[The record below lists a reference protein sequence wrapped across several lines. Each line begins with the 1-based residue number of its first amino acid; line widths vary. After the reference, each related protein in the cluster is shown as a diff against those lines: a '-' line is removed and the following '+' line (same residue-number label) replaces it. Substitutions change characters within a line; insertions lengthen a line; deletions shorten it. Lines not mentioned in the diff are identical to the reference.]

1 MTSRSNAA
9 PGRFGLLDVVV
20 LIAMAVTATAFA
32 VGLIINSGI
41 DMMAGV
47 IAGAALFVVMASSH
61 YVITRQARSA
71 TVAGR
76 LDELEEALVVL
87 DGDLQRIDHV
97 EDDVARLDLL
107 TDRVERLDQAI
118 SEYGGVPAT
127 GVSAPVVERLTQDVE
142 QLRGR
147 LDVLRTDFAAQTR
160 AQRDEIGA
168 ELKSLEGLIKDLSRE
183 LMAAS
188 PAFAA
193 AAAEDLNET
202 SEIPLRLEERLE
214 RVSLA
219 ELGDEP
225 IRFAED
231 DFAEE
236 EDKAAVDLL
245 ADETTVVTPEVVIV
259 TEAAPEVADVAQVA
273 VAQVADV
280 AEVASV
286 IPEPAPV
293 VDETAPGGAMLQ
305 DLREAIEGNRID
317 LYLQP
322 IVTLP
327 NRKLRFY
334 DASTRVRTGDDEFMP
349 PGDYRHLAEREHLMP
364 RIDNV
369 MLVKCVQLLRRLG
382 PDSRLKGVFCNL
394 SAQSLL
400 DHDFFPELVEFME
413 ENSTL
418 AENLTFQ
425 LSQRAVLD
433 IGADELAGLK
443 TLGKLGFV
451 FSLDHVAD
459 LDVDFAALRDHFF
472 RYVKIEARTLL
483 HGMEE
488 ARASIQASDLPS
500 HLNRF
505 DLKLIVEKVDDQASL
520 ERLMDYG
527 VDLAQGDL
535 FAQPRPVT
543 PEMFRELAEA
553 DAA

>member
-20 LIAMAVTATAFA
+20 LIAMAVIATAFA
-32 VGLIINSGI
+32 AGLIINSGI
-41 DMMAGV
+41 DMMAGA

-76 LDELEEALVVL
+76 LDELEDALVVL
-87 DGDLQRIDHV
+87 DGDLQRIDQV

-118 SEYGGVPAT
+118 SEYGGGAPAT
-127 GVSAPVVERLTQDVE
+127 GVSGPVVERLTQDVE

-193 AAAEDLNET
+193 AATEDLTET
-202 SEIPLRLEERLE
+202 SDLPLRLEERLE

-219 ELGDEP
+219 ELGDQP
-225 IRFAED
+225 AGD
-231 DFAEE
+231 DDAIDEL
-236 EDKAAVDLL
+236 AADDTLAGETVVVTEQTVVFVTDPAPV
-245 ADETTVVTPEVVIV
+245 ADEVVVVV
-259 TEAAPEVADVAQVA
+259 
-273 VAQVADV
+273 
-280 AEVASV
+280 
-286 IPEPAPV
+286 PEPAEAPA
-293 VDETAPGGAMLQ
+293 DIAPGDAMLR

-327 NRKLRFY
+327 DRKLRFY
-334 DASTRVRTGDDEFMP
+334 DASTRIRTGDDAFMP
-349 PGDYRHLAEREHLMP
+349 PGDYLELAERQHLMP

-382 PDSRLKGVFCNL
+382 PESRLKGVFCNL

-418 AENLTFQ
+418 ADNLTFQ

-472 RYVKIEARTLL
+472 RYVKIEAKTLL
-483 HGMEE
+483 HDMAE
-488 ARASIQASDLPS
+488 ARASIPAADMTSYLD
-500 HLNRF
+500 RF
-505 DLKLIVEKVDDQASL
+505 DLKLIVEKVDDEASL

-527 VDLAQGDL
+527 VDLAEGDL
-535 FAQPRPVT
+535 FARPRPVT

>member
-20 LIAMAVTATAFA
+20 LIAMAVIATAFA
-32 VGLIINSGI
+32 AGLIINSGI
-41 DMMAGV
+41 DMMAGA

-87 DGDLQRIDHV
+87 DGDLQRIDQV

-118 SEYGGVPAT
+118 SEYGGGVPAT
-127 GVSAPVVERLTQDVE
+127 GVSGPVVERLTQDVE

-193 AAAEDLNET
+193 ASTEDLTET

-219 ELGDEP
+219 ELGDQP
-225 IRFAED
+225 AGD
-231 DFAEE
+231 D
-236 EDKAAVDLL
+236 DAVDEL
-245 ADETTVVTPEVVIV
+245 AADDTLAGETVVV
-259 TEAAPEVADVAQVA
+259 TEQTVVFVT
-273 VAQVADV
+273 
-280 AEVASV
+280 
-286 IPEPAPV
+286 EPAPV
-293 VDETAPGGAMLQ
+293 ADEVVVVVPEPAEAPADIAPGDAMLR

-327 NRKLRFY
+327 DRKLRFY
-334 DASTRVRTGDDEFMP
+334 DASTRIRTGDDAFMA
-349 PGDYRHLAEREHLMP
+349 PGDYLELAEREHLMP

-382 PDSRLKGVFCNL
+382 PESRLKGVFCNL

-418 AENLTFQ
+418 ADNLTFQ

-472 RYVKIEARTLL
+472 RYVKIEAKTLL
-483 HGMEE
+483 HDMAE
-488 ARASIQASDLPS
+488 ARASIPAADMTSYLD
-500 HLNRF
+500 RF
-505 DLKLIVEKVDDQASL
+505 DLKLIVEKVDDEASL

-527 VDLAQGDL
+527 VDLAEGDL
-535 FAQPRPVT
+535 FARPRPVT

>member
-20 LIAMAVTATAFA
+20 LIAMAVIATAFA
-32 VGLIINSGI
+32 AGLIINSGI
-41 DMMAGV
+41 DMMAGA

-76 LDELEEALVVL
+76 LDELEDALVVL
-87 DGDLQRIDHV
+87 DGDLQRIDQV

-118 SEYGGVPAT
+118 SEYGGGAPAT
-127 GVSAPVVERLTQDVE
+127 GVSGPVVERLTQDVE

-193 AAAEDLNET
+193 AATEDLTET
-202 SEIPLRLEERLE
+202 SDLPLRLEERLE

-219 ELGDEP
+219 ELGDQP
-225 IRFAED
+225 AGD
-231 DFAEE
+231 DDAIDEL
-236 EDKAAVDLL
+236 AADDTLAGDTVVVTEQTVVFVTDPAPV
-245 ADETTVVTPEVVIV
+245 ADEVVVVV
-259 TEAAPEVADVAQVA
+259 
-273 VAQVADV
+273 
-280 AEVASV
+280 
-286 IPEPAPV
+286 PEPAEAPA
-293 VDETAPGGAMLQ
+293 DIAPGDAMLR

-327 NRKLRFY
+327 DRKLRFY
-334 DASTRVRTGDDEFMP
+334 DASTRIRTGDDAFMP
-349 PGDYRHLAEREHLMP
+349 PGDYLELAERQHLMP

-382 PDSRLKGVFCNL
+382 PESRLKGVFCNL

-418 AENLTFQ
+418 ADNLTFQ

-472 RYVKIEARTLL
+472 RYVKIEAKTLL
-483 HGMEE
+483 HDMAE
-488 ARASIQASDLPS
+488 ARASIPAADMTSYLD
-500 HLNRF
+500 RF
-505 DLKLIVEKVDDQASL
+505 DLKLIVEKVDDEASL

-527 VDLAQGDL
+527 VDLAEGDL
-535 FAQPRPVT
+535 FARPRPVT

>member
-20 LIAMAVTATAFA
+20 LIAMAVIATAFA
-32 VGLIINSGI
+32 AGLIINSGI
-41 DMMAGV
+41 DMMAGA

-87 DGDLQRIDHV
+87 DGDLQRIDQV

-107 TDRVERLDQAI
+107 TDRVERLDQAV
-118 SEYGGVPAT
+118 SEYGGGAPAT
-127 GVSAPVVERLTQDVE
+127 GVSGPVVERLTQDVE

-193 AAAEDLNET
+193 AATEDLTET
-202 SEIPLRLEERLE
+202 ADLPLRLEERLE

-219 ELGDEP
+219 ELGDQP
-225 IRFAED
+225 AGD
-231 DFAEE
+231 DDAIDEL
-236 EDKAAVDLL
+236 AADDTL
-245 ADETTVVTPEVVIV
+245 AGEMVVVTEQTVVFV
-259 TEAAPEVADVAQVA
+259 T
-273 VAQVADV
+273 
-280 AEVASV
+280 
-286 IPEPAPV
+286 EPAPV
-293 VDETAPGGAMLQ
+293 ADEVVVVVPEPAEAPADIAPGDAMLR

-327 NRKLRFY
+327 DRKLRFY
-334 DASTRVRTGDDEFMP
+334 DASTRIRTGDDAFMP
-349 PGDYRHLAEREHLMP
+349 PGDYLQLAEREHLMP

-382 PDSRLKGVFCNL
+382 PESRLKGVFCNL

-418 AENLTFQ
+418 ADNLTFQ

-472 RYVKIEARTLL
+472 RYVKIEAKTLL
-483 HGMEE
+483 HDMAE
-488 ARASIQASDLPS
+488 ARASIPAADMTSYLD
-500 HLNRF
+500 RF
-505 DLKLIVEKVDDQASL
+505 DLKLIVEKVDDEASL

-527 VDLAQGDL
+527 VDLAEGDL
-535 FAQPRPVT
+535 FARPRPVT

>member
-20 LIAMAVTATAFA
+20 LIAMAVIATAFA
-32 VGLIINSGI
+32 AGLIINSGI
-41 DMMAGV
+41 DMMAGA

-76 LDELEEALVVL
+76 LDELEDALVVL
-87 DGDLQRIDHV
+87 DGDLQRIDQV

-118 SEYGGVPAT
+118 SEYGGGAPAT
-127 GVSAPVVERLTQDVE
+127 GVSGPVVERLTQDVE

-193 AAAEDLNET
+193 AATEDLTET
-202 SEIPLRLEERLE
+202 SDLPLRLEERLE

-219 ELGDEP
+219 ELGDQP
-225 IRFAED
+225 AGD
-231 DFAEE
+231 DDAIDEL
-236 EDKAAVDLL
+236 AADDTLAGETVVVTEQTVVFVTDPAPV
-245 ADETTVVTPEVVIV
+245 ADEVVVVV
-259 TEAAPEVADVAQVA
+259 
-273 VAQVADV
+273 
-280 AEVASV
+280 
-286 IPEPAPV
+286 PEPAEAPA
-293 VDETAPGGAMLQ
+293 DIAPGDAMLR

-327 NRKLRFY
+327 DRKLRFY
-334 DASTRVRTGDDEFMP
+334 DASTRIRTGDDAFMP
-349 PGDYRHLAEREHLMP
+349 PGDYLELAERQHLMP

-382 PDSRLKGVFCNL
+382 PELRLKGVFCNL

-418 AENLTFQ
+418 ADNLTFQ

-472 RYVKIEARTLL
+472 RYVKIEAKTLL
-483 HGMEE
+483 HDMAE
-488 ARASIQASDLPS
+488 ARASIPAADMTSYLD
-500 HLNRF
+500 RF
-505 DLKLIVEKVDDQASL
+505 DLKLIVEKVDDEASL

-527 VDLAQGDL
+527 VDLAEGDL
-535 FAQPRPVT
+535 FARPRPVT

>member
-20 LIAMAVTATAFA
+20 LIAMAVIATAFA
-32 VGLIINSGI
+32 AGLIINSGI
-41 DMMAGV
+41 DMMAGA

-76 LDELEEALVVL
+76 LDELEDALVVL
-87 DGDLQRIDHV
+87 DGDLQRIDQV

-118 SEYGGVPAT
+118 SEYGGGAPAT
-127 GVSAPVVERLTQDVE
+127 GVSGPVVERLTQDVE

-193 AAAEDLNET
+193 AATEDLTET
-202 SEIPLRLEERLE
+202 SDLPLRLEERLE

-219 ELGDEP
+219 ELGDQP
-225 IRFAED
+225 AGD
-231 DFAEE
+231 DDAIDEL
-236 EDKAAVDLL
+236 AADDTL
-245 ADETTVVTPEVVIV
+245 AGETVVV
-259 TEAAPEVADVAQVA
+259 TEQTVVFVT
-273 VAQVADV
+273 
-280 AEVASV
+280 
-286 IPEPAPV
+286 EPAPV
-293 VDETAPGGAMLQ
+293 ADEVVVVVPEPAEAPADIAPGDAMLR

-327 NRKLRFY
+327 DRKLRFY
-334 DASTRVRTGDDEFMP
+334 DASTRIRTGDDAFMP
-349 PGDYRHLAEREHLMP
+349 PGDYLELAERQHLMP

-382 PDSRLKGVFCNL
+382 PESRLKGVFCNL

-418 AENLTFQ
+418 ADNLTFQ

-472 RYVKIEARTLL
+472 RYVKIEAKTLL
-483 HGMEE
+483 HDMAE
-488 ARASIQASDLPS
+488 ARASIPAADMTSYLD
-500 HLNRF
+500 RF
-505 DLKLIVEKVDDQASL
+505 DLKLIVEKVDDEASL

-527 VDLAQGDL
+527 VDLAEGDL
-535 FAQPRPVT
+535 FARPRPVT

>member
-20 LIAMAVTATAFA
+20 LIAMAVIATAFA
-32 VGLIINSGI
+32 AGLIINSGI
-41 DMMAGV
+41 DMMAGA

-76 LDELEEALVVL
+76 LDELEDALVVL
-87 DGDLQRIDHV
+87 DADLQRIDQV

-118 SEYGGVPAT
+118 SEYGGGAPAT
-127 GVSAPVVERLTQDVE
+127 GVSGPVVERLTQDVE

-193 AAAEDLNET
+193 AATEDLTET
-202 SEIPLRLEERLE
+202 SDLPLRLEERLE

-219 ELGDEP
+219 ELGDQP
-225 IRFAED
+225 AGD
-231 DFAEE
+231 DDAIDEL
-236 EDKAAVDLL
+236 AADDTLAGDTVVVTEQTVVFVTDPAPV
-245 ADETTVVTPEVVIV
+245 ADEVVVVV
-259 TEAAPEVADVAQVA
+259 
-273 VAQVADV
+273 
-280 AEVASV
+280 
-286 IPEPAPV
+286 PEPAEAPA
-293 VDETAPGGAMLQ
+293 DIAPGDAMLR

-327 NRKLRFY
+327 DRKLRFY
-334 DASTRVRTGDDEFMP
+334 DASTRIRTGDDAFMP
-349 PGDYRHLAEREHLMP
+349 PGDYLELAERQHLMP

-382 PDSRLKGVFCNL
+382 PESRLKGVFCNL

-418 AENLTFQ
+418 ADNLTFQ

-472 RYVKIEARTLL
+472 RYVKIEAKTLL
-483 HGMEE
+483 HDMAE
-488 ARASIQASDLPS
+488 ARASIPAADMTSYLD
-500 HLNRF
+500 RF
-505 DLKLIVEKVDDQASL
+505 DLKLIVEKVDDEASL

-527 VDLAQGDL
+527 VDLAEGDL
-535 FAQPRPVT
+535 FARPRPVT

>member
-20 LIAMAVTATAFA
+20 LIAMAVIATAFA
-32 VGLIINSGI
+32 AGLIINSGI
-41 DMMAGV
+41 DMMAGA

-61 YVITRQARSA
+61 YVITRHARSA

-76 LDELEEALVVL
+76 LDELEDALVVL
-87 DGDLQRIDHV
+87 DGDLQRIDQV

-118 SEYGGVPAT
+118 SEYGGGAPAT
-127 GVSAPVVERLTQDVE
+127 GVSGPVVERLTQDVE

-193 AAAEDLNET
+193 AATEDLTET
-202 SEIPLRLEERLE
+202 SDLPLRLEERLE

-219 ELGDEP
+219 ELGDQP
-225 IRFAED
+225 AGD
-231 DFAEE
+231 DDAIDEL
-236 EDKAAVDLL
+236 AADDTLAGDTVVVTEQTVVFVTDPAPV
-245 ADETTVVTPEVVIV
+245 ADEVVVVV
-259 TEAAPEVADVAQVA
+259 
-273 VAQVADV
+273 
-280 AEVASV
+280 
-286 IPEPAPV
+286 PEPAEAPA
-293 VDETAPGGAMLQ
+293 DIAPGDAMLR

-327 NRKLRFY
+327 DRKLRFY
-334 DASTRVRTGDDEFMP
+334 DASTRIRTGDDAFMP
-349 PGDYRHLAEREHLMP
+349 PGDYLELAERQHLMP

-382 PDSRLKGVFCNL
+382 PESRLKGVFCNL

-418 AENLTFQ
+418 ADNLTFQ

-472 RYVKIEARTLL
+472 RYVKIEAKTLL
-483 HGMEE
+483 HDMAE
-488 ARASIQASDLPS
+488 ARASIPAADMTSYLD
-500 HLNRF
+500 RF
-505 DLKLIVEKVDDQASL
+505 DLKLIVEKVDDEASL

-527 VDLAQGDL
+527 VDLAEGDL
-535 FAQPRPVT
+535 FARPRPVT

>member
-20 LIAMAVTATAFA
+20 LIAMAVIATAFA
-32 VGLIINSGI
+32 AGLIINSGI
-41 DMMAGV
+41 DMMAGA

-61 YVITRQARSA
+61 YVITRQTRSA

-87 DGDLQRIDHV
+87 DGDLQRIDQV

-118 SEYGGVPAT
+118 SEYGGGAPAT
-127 GVSAPVVERLTQDVE
+127 GVSGPVVERLTQDVE

-193 AAAEDLNET
+193 ASTEDLTET

-219 ELGDEP
+219 ELGDQP
-225 IRFAED
+225 AGD
-231 DFAEE
+231 D
-236 EDKAAVDLL
+236 DAVDEL
-245 ADETTVVTPEVVIV
+245 AADDTLAGETVVV
-259 TEAAPEVADVAQVA
+259 TEQTVVFVT
-273 VAQVADV
+273 
-280 AEVASV
+280 
-286 IPEPAPV
+286 EPAPV
-293 VDETAPGGAMLQ
+293 ADEVVVVVPEPAEAPADIAPGDAMLR

-327 NRKLRFY
+327 DRKLRFY
-334 DASTRVRTGDDEFMP
+334 DASTRIRTGDDAFMA
-349 PGDYRHLAEREHLMP
+349 PGDYLELAEREHLMP

-382 PDSRLKGVFCNL
+382 PESRLKGVFCNL

-418 AENLTFQ
+418 ADNLTFQ

-472 RYVKIEARTLL
+472 RYVKIEAKTLL
-483 HGMEE
+483 HDMAE
-488 ARASIQASDLPS
+488 ARASIPAADMTSYLD
-500 HLNRF
+500 RF
-505 DLKLIVEKVDDQASL
+505 DLKLIVEKVDDEASL

-527 VDLAQGDL
+527 VDLAEGDL
-535 FAQPRPVT
+535 FARPRPVT

>member
-20 LIAMAVTATAFA
+20 LIAMAVIATAFA
-32 VGLIINSGI
+32 AGLIINSGI
-41 DMMAGV
+41 DMMAGA

-87 DGDLQRIDHV
+87 DGDLQRIDQV

-118 SEYGGVPAT
+118 SEYGGAAPAT
-127 GVSAPVVERLTQDVE
+127 GVSGPVVERLTQDVE

-193 AAAEDLNET
+193 ASTEDLTET

-219 ELGDEP
+219 ELGDQP
-225 IRFAED
+225 AGD
-231 DFAEE
+231 D
-236 EDKAAVDLL
+236 DAVDEL
-245 ADETTVVTPEVVIV
+245 AADDTLAGETVVV
-259 TEAAPEVADVAQVA
+259 TEQTVVFVT
-273 VAQVADV
+273 
-280 AEVASV
+280 
-286 IPEPAPV
+286 EPAPV
-293 VDETAPGGAMLQ
+293 ADEVIVVVPEPAEPVADIAPGDAMLR
-305 DLREAIEGNRID
+305 DLRDAIEGNRID

-327 NRKLRFY
+327 DRKLRFY
-334 DASTRVRTGDDEFMP
+334 DASTRVRTGDDAFMA
-349 PGDYRHLAEREHLMP
+349 PGDYLELAEREHLMP

-382 PDSRLKGVFCNL
+382 PESRLKGVFCNL

-418 AENLTFQ
+418 ADNLTFQ

-459 LDVDFAALRDHFF
+459 LDVDVAALRDHFF
-472 RYVKIEARTLL
+472 RYVKIEAKTLL
-483 HGMEE
+483 HDMAE
-488 ARASIQASDLPS
+488 ARASIPAADMTSYLD
-500 HLNRF
+500 RF
-505 DLKLIVEKVDDQASL
+505 DLKLIVEKVDDEASL

-527 VDLAQGDL
+527 VDLAEGDL
-535 FAQPRPVT
+535 FARPRPVT

>member
-20 LIAMAVTATAFA
+20 LIAMAVIATAFA
-32 VGLIINSGI
+32 AGLIINSGI
-41 DMMAGV
+41 DMMAGA

-87 DGDLQRIDHV
+87 DGDLQRIDQV

-118 SEYGGVPAT
+118 SEYGGGAPAT
-127 GVSAPVVERLTQDVE
+127 GVSGPVVERLTQDVE

-193 AAAEDLNET
+193 ASTEDLTET

-219 ELGDEP
+219 ELGDRP
-225 IRFAED
+225 AGD
-231 DFAEE
+231 D
-236 EDKAAVDLL
+236 DAVDEL
-245 ADETTVVTPEVVIV
+245 AADDTLAGETVVV
-259 TEAAPEVADVAQVA
+259 TEQTVVFVT
-273 VAQVADV
+273 
-280 AEVASV
+280 
-286 IPEPAPV
+286 EPAPV
-293 VDETAPGGAMLQ
+293 ADEVVVVVPEPAEAPADIAPGDAMLR

-327 NRKLRFY
+327 DRKLRFY
-334 DASTRVRTGDDEFMP
+334 DASTRIRTGDDAFMP
-349 PGDYRHLAEREHLMP
+349 PGDYLELAERQHLMP

-382 PDSRLKGVFCNL
+382 PESRLKGVFCNL

-418 AENLTFQ
+418 ADNLTFQ

-472 RYVKIEARTLL
+472 RYVKIEAKTLL
-483 HGMEE
+483 HDMAE
-488 ARASIQASDLPS
+488 AQASIPAADMTSYLD
-500 HLNRF
+500 RF
-505 DLKLIVEKVDDQASL
+505 DLKLIVEKVDDEASL

-527 VDLAQGDL
+527 VDLAEGDL
-535 FAQPRPVT
+535 FARPRPVT

-553 DAA
+553 AA

>member
-20 LIAMAVTATAFA
+20 LIAMAVIATAFA
-32 VGLIINSGI
+32 AGLIINSGI
-41 DMMAGV
+41 DMMAGA

-87 DGDLQRIDHV
+87 DGDLQRIDQV

-118 SEYGGVPAT
+118 SEYGGGAPAT
-127 GVSAPVVERLTQDVE
+127 GVSGPVVERLTQDVE

-193 AAAEDLNET
+193 ASTEDLTET

-219 ELGDEP
+219 ELGDQP
-225 IRFAED
+225 AGD
-231 DFAEE
+231 D
-236 EDKAAVDLL
+236 DAVDEL
-245 ADETTVVTPEVVIV
+245 AADDTLAGETVVV
-259 TEAAPEVADVAQVA
+259 TEQTVVFVT
-273 VAQVADV
+273 
-280 AEVASV
+280 
-286 IPEPAPV
+286 EPAPV
-293 VDETAPGGAMLQ
+293 ADEVVVVVPEPAEAPADIAPGDAMLR

-327 NRKLRFY
+327 DRKLRFY
-334 DASTRVRTGDDEFMP
+334 DASTRVRTGDDAFMP
-349 PGDYRHLAEREHLMP
+349 PGDYLQLAEREHLMP

-382 PDSRLKGVFCNL
+382 PESRLKGVFCNL

-418 AENLTFQ
+418 ADNLTFQ

-472 RYVKIEARTLL
+472 RYVKIEAKTLL
-483 HGMEE
+483 HDMAE
-488 ARASIQASDLPS
+488 ARASIPAADMTSYLD
-500 HLNRF
+500 RF
-505 DLKLIVEKVDDQASL
+505 DLKLIVEKVDDEASL

-527 VDLAQGDL
+527 VDLAEGDL
-535 FAQPRPVT
+535 FARPRPVT

>member
-32 VGLIINSGI
+32 AGLIINSGI

-47 IAGAALFVVMASSH
+47 IAGAALFIVMASSH

-87 DGDLQRIDHV
+87 DGDLQRIDQV

-107 TDRVERLDQAI
+107 TDRVGRLDQAV
-118 SEYGGVPAT
+118 SEYGGGVPAT
-127 GVSAPVVERLTQDVE
+127 GASAPVVEHLTQDVE

-147 LDVLRTDFAAQTR
+147 LDVLRSDFAAQTR

-168 ELKSLEGLIKDLSRE
+168 ELRSLEGLIKDLSRE

-193 AAAEDLNET
+193 AATEDLAET
-202 SEIPLRLEERLE
+202 SELPLRLEERLE
-214 RVSLA
+214 RVNLA
-219 ELGDEP
+219 DLGDE
-225 IRFAED
+225 ATGD
-231 DFAEE
+231 DDELAAEE
-236 EDKAAVDLL
+236 VKVVDLL
-245 ADETTVVTPEVVIV
+245 ADESVVVTEETVVVV
-259 TEAAPEVADVAQVA
+259 T
-273 VAQVADV
+273 
-280 AEVASV
+280 
-286 IPEPAPV
+286 EPAPV
-293 VDETAPGGAMLQ
+293 ADEIVIVVPEPAEAPAAETSPDDAMLR

-327 NRKLRFY
+327 DRKLRFY

-349 PGDYRHLAEREHLMP
+349 PGNYLHLAEREHLMP

-369 MLVKCVQLLRRLG
+369 VLVKCVQLLRRLG

-413 ENSTL
+413 ENTSL

-451 FSLDHVAD
+451 FSLDRVAD

-472 RYVKIEARTLL
+472 RYVKIEAKTLL
-483 HGMEE
+483 HDMAE
-488 ARASIQASDLPS
+488 ARASIPASDMTNFLD
-500 HLNRF
+500 RF
-505 DLKLIVEKVDDQASL
+505 DLKLIVEKVDDEASL
-520 ERLMDYG
+520 ERLMSYG
-527 VDLAQGDL
+527 VDLAEGDL
-535 FAQPRPVT
+535 FAWPRPVT

>member
-20 LIAMAVTATAFA
+20 LIAMAVIATAFA
-32 VGLIINSGI
+32 AGLISNSGI
-41 DMMAGV
+41 DMMAGA

-87 DGDLQRIDHV
+87 DGDLQRIDQV

-118 SEYGGVPAT
+118 SEYGGAAPAT
-127 GVSAPVVERLTQDVE
+127 GVSGPVVELLTQDVE

-193 AAAEDLNET
+193 AATEDLTET
-202 SEIPLRLEERLE
+202 SDLPLRLEERLE

-219 ELGDEP
+219 ELGDQP
-225 IRFAED
+225 AGD
-231 DFAEE
+231 D
-236 EDKAAVDLL
+236 DAVDEL
-245 ADETTVVTPEVVIV
+245 AADDTLAGETVVV
-259 TEAAPEVADVAQVA
+259 TEQTVVFVT
-273 VAQVADV
+273 
-280 AEVASV
+280 
-286 IPEPAPV
+286 EPAPV
-293 VDETAPGGAMLQ
+293 ADEVVVVVPEPAAPVADIAPGDAMLR
-305 DLREAIEGNRID
+305 DLRDAIEGNRID

-327 NRKLRFY
+327 DRKLRFY
-334 DASTRVRTGDDEFMP
+334 DASTRVRTGDDAFMA
-349 PGDYRHLAEREHLMP
+349 PGDYLELAEREHLMQ

-369 MLVKCVQLLRRLG
+369 MLVKCVQLLRRLA
-382 PDSRLKGVFCNL
+382 PESRLKGVFCNL

-418 AENLTFQ
+418 ADNLNFQ

-472 RYVKIEARTLL
+472 RYVKIEAKTLL
-483 HGMEE
+483 HDMAE
-488 ARASIQASDLPS
+488 ARASIPASDMTSYLD
-500 HLNRF
+500 RF
-505 DLKLIVEKVDDQASL
+505 DLKLIVEKVDDEASL

-527 VDLAQGDL
+527 VDLAEGDL
-535 FAQPRPVT
+535 FARPRPVT

>member
-1 MTSRSNAA
+1 MNSRSNAA

-32 VGLIINSGI
+32 AGLIINSGI

-47 IAGAALFVVMASSH
+47 IAGAALFIVMASSH
-61 YVITRQARSA
+61 YVITRQSRSA

-76 LDELEEALVVL
+76 MDELEEALVVL
-87 DGDLQRIDHV
+87 DGDLQRIDQV

-118 SEYGGVPAT
+118 SEYGGGAPAT

-142 QLRGR
+142 QLRSR

-193 AAAEDLNET
+193 AATEDLAET

-214 RVSLA
+214 RVNLA

-225 IRFAED
+225 IGD
-231 DFAEE
+231 DEE
-236 EDKAAVDLL
+236 LAGDDLL
-245 ADETTVVTPEVVIV
+245 ADDTVVV
-259 TEAAPEVADVAQVA
+259 TEETVVVVTEPTP
-273 VAQVADV
+273 V
-280 AEVASV
+280 AEEFVV
-286 IPEPAPV
+286 VVQEPAEAPNETAS
-293 VDETAPGGAMLQ
+293 ETAPDDVMLR
-305 DLREAIEGNRID
+305 DLRDAIEGNRID

-327 NRKLRFY
+327 DRKLRFY
-334 DASTRVRTGDDEFMP
+334 DASTRVRTGDDAFMP
-349 PGDYRHLAEREHLMP
+349 PGDYLHLAEREHLMP

-382 PDSRLKGVFCNL
+382 PESRLKGVFCNL

-418 AENLTFQ
+418 ADNLTFQ

-433 IGADELAGLK
+433 IGADELVGLK

-472 RYVKIEARTLL
+472 RYVKIEAKTLL
-483 HGMEE
+483 HDMAE
-488 ARASIQASDLPS
+488 ARASIPVSDMTSFLD
-500 HLNRF
+500 RF
-505 DLKLIVEKVDDQASL
+505 DLKLIVEKVGDEASL

-527 VDLAQGDL
+527 VDLAEGDL
-535 FAQPRPVT
+535 FARPRPVT

>member
-32 VGLIINSGI
+32 AGLVIDSGI

-47 IAGAALFVVMASSH
+47 IAGAALFIVMASSH

-87 DGDLQRIDHV
+87 DGDLQRIDQV

-107 TDRVERLDQAI
+107 TDRVGRLDQAV
-118 SEYGGVPAT
+118 SEYGGGVPAT
-127 GVSAPVVERLTQDVE
+127 GASAPVVEHLTQDVE

-147 LDVLRTDFAAQTR
+147 LDVLRSDFAAQTR

-168 ELKSLEGLIKDLSRE
+168 ELRSLESLIKDLSRE

-193 AAAEDLNET
+193 AATEDLAET
-202 SEIPLRLEERLE
+202 SELPLRLEERLE

-219 ELGDEP
+219 ELGDE
-225 IRFAED
+225 ATGD
-231 DFAEE
+231 DDELAAEE
-236 EDKAAVDLL
+236 VKVVDLL
-245 ADETTVVTPEVVIV
+245 ADESVVVTEETVVVV
-259 TEAAPEVADVAQVA
+259 T
-273 VAQVADV
+273 
-280 AEVASV
+280 
-286 IPEPAPV
+286 EPAPV
-293 VDETAPGGAMLQ
+293 ADEIVIVVPEPAEAPAAETSPDDAMLR

-327 NRKLRFY
+327 DRKLRFY

-349 PGDYRHLAEREHLMP
+349 PGNYLHLAEREHLMP

-369 MLVKCVQLLRRLG
+369 VLVKCVQLLRRLG

-413 ENSTL
+413 ENTSL

-451 FSLDHVAD
+451 FSLDRVAD

-472 RYVKIEARTLL
+472 RYVKIEAKTLL
-483 HGMEE
+483 HDMAE
-488 ARASIQASDLPS
+488 ARASIPASDMTNFLD
-500 HLNRF
+500 RF
-505 DLKLIVEKVDDQASL
+505 DLKLIVEKVDDEASL
-520 ERLMDYG
+520 ERLMSYG
-527 VDLAQGDL
+527 VDLAEGDL
-535 FAQPRPVT
+535 FARPRPVT

>member
-20 LIAMAVTATAFA
+20 LIAMAVIATAFA
-32 VGLIINSGI
+32 AGLISNSGI
-41 DMMAGV
+41 DMMAGA

-87 DGDLQRIDHV
+87 DGDLQRIDQV

-118 SEYGGVPAT
+118 SEYGGAAPAT
-127 GVSAPVVERLTQDVE
+127 GVSGPVVELLTQDVE

-193 AAAEDLNET
+193 ASTEDLTET

-219 ELGDEP
+219 ELGDQP
-225 IRFAED
+225 AGD
-231 DFAEE
+231 D
-236 EDKAAVDLL
+236 DAVDEL
-245 ADETTVVTPEVVIV
+245 AADDTLAGETVVV
-259 TEAAPEVADVAQVA
+259 TEQTVVFVT
-273 VAQVADV
+273 
-280 AEVASV
+280 
-286 IPEPAPV
+286 EPAPV
-293 VDETAPGGAMLQ
+293 ADEVVVVVPEPAEPVADIAPGDAMLR
-305 DLREAIEGNRID
+305 DLRDAIEGNRID

-327 NRKLRFY
+327 DRKLRFY
-334 DASTRVRTGDDEFMP
+334 DASTRVRTGDDAFMA
-349 PGDYRHLAEREHLMP
+349 PGDYLELAEREHLMP

-382 PDSRLKGVFCNL
+382 PESRLKGVFCNL

-418 AENLTFQ
+418 ADNLTFQ

-472 RYVKIEARTLL
+472 RYVKIEAKTLL
-483 HGMEE
+483 HDMAE
-488 ARASIQASDLPS
+488 ARASIPASDMTSYLD
-500 HLNRF
+500 RF
-505 DLKLIVEKVDDQASL
+505 DLKLIVEKVDDEASL

-527 VDLAQGDL
+527 VDLAEGDL
-535 FAQPRPVT
+535 FARPRPVT

>member
-20 LIAMAVTATAFA
+20 LIAMAVIATAFA
-32 VGLIINSGI
+32 AGLIINSGI
-41 DMMAGV
+41 DMMAGA

-76 LDELEEALVVL
+76 LDELEDALVVL
-87 DGDLQRIDHV
+87 DGDLQRIDQV

-118 SEYGGVPAT
+118 SEYGGGAPAT
-127 GVSAPVVERLTQDVE
+127 GVSGPVVERLTQDVE

-193 AAAEDLNET
+193 AATEDLTET
-202 SEIPLRLEERLE
+202 SDLPLRLEERLE

-219 ELGDEP
+219 ELGDQ
-225 IRFAED
+225 ASGD
-231 DFAEE
+231 DDAIDEL
-236 EDKAAVDLL
+236 AADDTLAGDTVVVTEQTVVFVTDPAPV
-245 ADETTVVTPEVVIV
+245 ADEVVVVV
-259 TEAAPEVADVAQVA
+259 
-273 VAQVADV
+273 
-280 AEVASV
+280 
-286 IPEPAPV
+286 PEPAEAPA
-293 VDETAPGGAMLQ
+293 DTAPGDAMLR

-327 NRKLRFY
+327 DRKLRFY
-334 DASTRVRTGDDEFMP
+334 DASTRIRTGDDAFMP
-349 PGDYRHLAEREHLMP
+349 PGDYLELAERQHLMP

-382 PDSRLKGVFCNL
+382 PESRLKGVFCNL

-418 AENLTFQ
+418 ADNLTFQ

-472 RYVKIEARTLL
+472 RYVKIEAKTLL
-483 HGMEE
+483 HDMAE
-488 ARASIQASDLPS
+488 ARASIPAADMTSYLD
-500 HLNRF
+500 RF
-505 DLKLIVEKVDDQASL
+505 DLKLIVEKVDDEASL

-527 VDLAQGDL
+527 VDLAEGDL
-535 FAQPRPVT
+535 FARPRPVT